1 MLHGIQHSIS
11 LQSFRPFCV
20 KRASSFYEN
29 HTLNRIG
36 DIANRNLNIQPLPVY
51 RLSYLNNRRIEVGKN
66 FNGLA
71 LCFAQ
76 IQIGGASLEIILS
89 VDANN
94 P

>member
-20 KRASSFYEN
+20 KRALSFYEN
-29 HTLNRIG
+29 HILNRIG

-51 RLSYLNNRRIEVGKN
+51 RLFDLNYRRVEVGKN

-71 LCFAQ
+71 LCIA
-76 IQIGGASLEIILS
+76 EI
-89 VDANN
+89 
-94 P
+94 

>member
-29 HTLNRIG
+29 HSFNCIG
-36 DIANRNLNIQPLPVY
+36 DIADSHFNIQPLPVY

-71 LCFAQ
+71 LCFT
-76 IQIGGASLEIILS
+76 EI
-89 VDANN
+89 
-94 P
+94 